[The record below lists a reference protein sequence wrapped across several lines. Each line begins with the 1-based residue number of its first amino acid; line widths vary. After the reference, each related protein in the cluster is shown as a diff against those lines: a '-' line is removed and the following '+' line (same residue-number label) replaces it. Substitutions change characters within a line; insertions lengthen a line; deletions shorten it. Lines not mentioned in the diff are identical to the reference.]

1 MSSTFD
7 AVVRKSGNSLVVTI
21 PKTTTDLHQIKN
33 GTVLRVNV
41 HLIDDQ
47 EEGSQ

>member
-41 HLIDDQ
+41 LKIG
-47 EEGSQ
+47 EKEKSQ

>member
-21 PKTTTDLHQIKN
+21 PKATTDLHQIKN
-33 GTVLRVNV
+33 GVVLRVNI
-41 HLIDDQ
+41 HLID
-47 EEGSQ
+47 EEKGK

>member
-41 HLIDDQ
+41 Q
-47 EEGSQ
+47 KREGKEVE

>member
-1 MSSTFD
+1 VSSTFD

-21 PKTTTDLHQIKN
+21 PYNVAKAHRIKN

-41 HLIDDQ
+41 HLIDEA
-47 EEGSQ
+47 EEK

>member
-21 PKTTTDLHQIKN
+21 PKATTDVHKIKN

-41 HLIDDQ
+41 HLID
-47 EEGSQ
+47 EEKETK